1 MAKKSSSSAKKV
13 VKKVAPA
20 KAKVVAKKAAKAPV
34 KPAPKVAA
42 KPAAKPVKQAPVKA
56 SKKEMAKAAVPE
68 KVKSIP
74 TKPVKEVVKSKPS
87 VMSKKAV
94 EPEIKDEA
102 GEEVAAVEEAGS
114 SKAEKNSKIK
124 AIRIEK
130 GNSAD
135 EKAKWAELSKKY
147 GKEKAANYK
156 MSDTFVALTP
166 IQHKVLGWGF
176 ILSNEND
183 RLEVLFETGIR
194 MLISNYK
201 S

>member
-13 VKKVAPA
+13 VKKATPV
-20 KAKVVAKKAAKAPV
+20 KAKVVAKKATKVAAKPV
-34 KPAPKVAA
+34 AKVAA
-42 KPAAKPVKQAPVKA
+42 KPAKQAAVKA
-56 SKKEMAKAAVPE
+56 SKKEPVKVAAPE
-68 KVKSIP
+68 KVKSAP
-74 TKPVKEVVKSKPS
+74 VKPVKETAKPKPS
-87 VMSKKAV
+87 AMSKKVV
-94 EPEIKDEA
+94 EPEIE
-102 GEEVAAVEEAGS
+102 EEVVEETAAIEESGS
-114 SKAEKNSKIK
+114 GKAEKNSKVK
-124 AIRIEK
+124 PIRIEK

-147 GKEKAANYK
+147 GKEKAAAYK
-156 MSDTFVALTP
+156 MSDTFSALTP

-176 ILSNEND
+176 ILSSDND